1 VAARRLRLDR
11 TLGPGV
17 VAWIEANLVHG
28 PGDVQGQ
35 PIELDDEQV
44 RFILHAYELDDR
56 GKRVVRRAVFS
67 RAKGRAKSELA
78 AMLACAEGLGPVRFN
93 GWGHDGKPLGR
104 PVRGPVIP
112 CIATEEGQAG
122 NVYRAIEFM
131 LRYGQVAGTSGLDVG
146 LTRTFLPGGGVIQPV
161 TAKAHSKEGGWES
174 FAVFDETHLYVLP
187 ELHRL
192 HDTIRRNLSKRKEA
206 EPWSLEVST
215 MYAPGEGSVAEH
227 SHAYAKALEEG
238 KIRDPGFLFDHR
250 AGPEE
255 FDFDDDEQLRAALV
269 EAYGEAAGW
278 MDIERLIAEARDPQT
293 DESDFRRYF
302 VNRATRREAGLF
314 IRSST
319 WAALGPT
326 EPLPMDTL
334 IPEGAEVCL
343 GADGSRT
350 FDTTVV
356 AWAHETDDREAVEVD
371 CCVFSVRKDAPHHIL
386 HEGGKIDFDDVEGF
400 LIDRFDLFQVLEVAY
415 DPRYLER
422 SAELVDRRLP
432 EGMIFPVEPSSRHM
446 RDALQTFYRV
456 VEEGKMRHRGDPVI
470 AAHLANTKVER
481 GPRGEIRRVGK
492 IDERKPIDAVP
503 AMALAVWRAVQADT
517 SVYEEHE
524 ILVV

>member
-1 VAARRLRLDR
+1 VKRHRLLDR
-11 TLGPGV
+11 TLGPLV
-17 VAWIEANLVHG
+17 VAWIERNLVHG
-28 PGDVQGQ
+28 PGDVQGE

-44 RFILHAYELDDR
+44 RFVFRAYEVDDK

-67 RAKGRAKSELA
+67 RPKGRAKSELA
-78 AMLACAEGLGPVRFN
+78 AMLACAEALGPVRFN
-93 GWGHDGKPLGR
+93 GWDHDGKPLGR
-104 PVRGPVIP
+104 PVQGPVIP
-112 CIATEEGQAG
+112 CVATEEGQAG
-122 NVYRAIEFM
+122 NVYGAAEFM
-131 LRYGQVAGTSGLDVG
+131 LRHGAVARKPGLDVG
-146 LTRTFLPGGGVIQPV
+146 LTRTFLPGGGIIRPV
-161 TAKAHSKEGGWES
+161 TAKAHSKEGGWET
-174 FAVFDETHLYVLP
+174 FAVFDETHLFIAA

-192 HDTIRRNLSKRKEA
+192 HETIRRNLAKRKQA

-227 SHAYAKALEEG
+227 SHAYANTIAMG

-255 FDFDDDEQLRAALV
+255 FDFADDEQLRAALV

-278 MDIERLIAEARDPQT
+278 IDIDRLIAEARDPQT
-293 DESDFRRYF
+293 DESDFRRHF

-319 WAALGPT
+319 WATLGPP
-326 EPLPMDTL
+326 EPLPEDSL
-334 IPEGAEVCL
+334 IPEGAEACL

-356 AWAHETDDREAVEVD
+356 AWAREADDGAIEAD
-371 CCVFSVRKDAPHHIL
+371 ARVFSVRKDVAHHVL

-400 LIDRFDLFQVLEVAY
+400 LIDRFDLFRVLEVAY

-422 SAELVDRRLP
+422 SAEIVDRRLP

-446 RDALQTFYRV
+446 RDALQTLYRV
-456 VEEGKMRHRGDPVI
+456 VEEGKLRHRGDPVI
-470 AAHLANTKVER
+470 AAHLGNTKVER

-503 AMALAVWRAVQADT
+503 ALALAVWRAVQAQA
-517 SVYEEHE
+517 SVYESESL
-524 ILVV
+524 IVL